1 MKEKERLWRTSK
13 YEVLSHS
20 EAIYREI
27 QKNVNH
33 QELSW
38 VAARIEEA
46 KKECPTIGTVTNAYE
61 HMWGYFKKK
70 ANQAEKE
77 ETFELL
83 RQFQQG
89 EIEAVVLW
97 NWLRSLAEKYEV
109 SYLLESTI
117 LQQK

>member
-1 MKEKERLWRTSK
+1 MNKEQLWRTSK
-13 YEVLSHS
+13 YEVLAHN
-20 EAIYREI
+20 EASYRHI
-27 QKNVNH
+27 QKNH
-33 QELSW
+33 QRWDVEQLID
-38 VAARIEEA
+38 AIEQT
-46 KKECPTIGTVTNAYE
+46 KKQLPTTGSVTNSYE

-89 EIEAVVLW
+89 EIEALALW